1 VAIKIKKELS
11 MAPEN
16 TFYTKDH
23 EWVQING
30 DTVTVGIT
38 DYAQHSLGEITFI
51 ELPALK
57 KQLKAHDV
65 VAVVESSK
73 AASDVF
79 SPIAGVVTEVN
90 NQLSSKPE
98 LINQDC
104 FSAGWICKLKVAS
117 PDTKNLM
124 NAAQYEEYLK
134 SI

>member
-1 VAIKIKKELS
+1 

-16 TFYTKDH
+16 TFHTKDH
-23 EWVQING
+23 EWVQIKG
-30 DTVTVGIT
+30 DTATVGIT

-51 ELPALK
+51 ELPAAK

-65 VAVVESSK
+65 IAVVESSK

-104 FSAGWICKLKVAS
+104 SNAGWICKLKVAN

-124 NAAQYEEYLK
+124 NAAQYEQYLK
-134 SI
+134 TI

>member
-1 VAIKIKKELS
+1 MTPNNLL
-11 MAPEN
+11 
-16 TFYTKDH
+16 YTKDH

-30 DTVTVGIT
+30 DTATVGIT
-38 DYAQHSLGEITFI
+38 DYAQHSLGEITFV
-51 ELPALK
+51 ELAALK

-65 VAVVESSK
+65 VAVIESSK

-79 SPIAGVVTEVN
+79 SPIAGEVTEVN

-124 NAAQYEEYLK
+124 NASQYEQYLK
-134 SI
+134 TI

>member
-1 VAIKIKKELS
+1 
-11 MAPEN
+11 MAPN
-16 TFYTKDH
+16 NLYYTKDH

-30 DTVTVGIT
+30 DTATVGIT

-51 ELPALK
+51 ELPAAK

-73 AASDVF
+73 AASDVY
-79 SPIAGVVTEVN
+79 SPIAGVVTEAN
-90 NQLSSKPE
+90 SQLSSKPE

-104 FSAGWICKLKVAS
+104 YNAWICKLKVAN

-124 NAAQYEEYLK
+124 NASQYEQYLK
-134 SI
+134 TI

>member
-1 VAIKIKKELS
+1 MTPSNL
-11 MAPEN
+11 
-16 TFYTKDH
+16 FYTKDH

-30 DTVTVGIT
+30 DTAIVGIT
-38 DYAQHSLGEITFI
+38 DYAQHSLGEITFV
-51 ELPALK
+51 ELPAAK

-73 AASDVF
+73 AASDVY

-104 FSAGWICKLKVAS
+104 YNTGWICKLKVAS

-124 NAAQYEEYLK
+124 NASQYEEYLK
-134 SI
+134 TI